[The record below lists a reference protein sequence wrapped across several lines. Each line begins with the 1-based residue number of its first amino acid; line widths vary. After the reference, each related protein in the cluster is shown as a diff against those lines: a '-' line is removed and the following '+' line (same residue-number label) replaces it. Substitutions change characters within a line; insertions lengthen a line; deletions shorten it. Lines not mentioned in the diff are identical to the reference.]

1 MPDRPVVSLIGDGGI
16 QFSIGELATGVELR
30 LPVPIL
36 LWNNQGYGEIKAYM
50 QARNIPT
57 IGVDIYTPDFG
68 TIAWGAIFILLGF
81 TAMFESLPEGTGAVG
96 IGIILIGLNLARK
109 AKGLAMSTFT
119 TTVGILAVLLGG
131 LEMAQPYLQLPF
143 ELPIFPILLVAL
155 GLIILVRQL
164 MRNR

>member
-68 TIAWGAIFILLGF
+68 TIARGF
-81 TAMFESLPEGTGAVG
+81 GCQTARPTIYA
-96 IGIILIGLNLARK
+96 
-109 AKGLAMSTFT
+109 
-119 TTVGILAVLLGG
+119 
-131 LEMAQPYLQLPF
+131 
-143 ELPIFPILLVAL
+143 ELTAALLVAVKANVPTVIEIDDAAVE
-155 GLIILVRQL
+155 GWR
-164 MRNR
+164 